1 MTKLVFTLLILL
13 AVVTASCL
21 HQGRMAGAA
30 VGTIAVPF
38 LFLASVLVARLI
50 GLDQR
55 IRDQETRLHF

>member
-1 MTKLVFTLLILL
+1 MTKLAFTLLMLL

-21 HQGRMAGAA
+21 DQGWLAGAA
-30 VGTIAVPF
+30 VGTMVVGPF

-55 IRDQETRLHF
+55 IRNQEKR